1 MNASIF
7 TGVALTLSAA
17 CAAFA
22 QTPSRPCGGPTATEI
37 FQLRTECGKLAEEV
51 RVWQEREQ
59 QLGDDANVYVSQ
71 TSNYDAQANRCY
83 VEIERNTYWKLGK
96 GEQQYHLTK
105 TYTLYDGQS
114 RQLLAE
120 AEKYGLFPVD
130 KPDWERGMFDIEAGM
145 GHEIYLKAYRFIL
158 RQMLK
163 GQ

>member
-37 FQLRTECGKLAEEV
+37 FHLRTECGKLAEEV

-71 TSNYDAQANRCY
+71 N
-83 VEIERNTYWKLGK
+83 WKLGK